1 MFCSKKNLKMEFYLL
16 FLDAIDVLFLKMNT
30 SNLFDIFDTGI
41 HIGGFYL
48 LSWLNLFMF
57 PNTNCE
63 ICVANKFPT
72 KWYE

>member
-1 MFCSKKNLKMEFYLL
+1 MFCSKKNLKMESYLL

-48 LSWLNLFMF
+48 LS
-57 PNTNCE
+57 
-63 ICVANKFPT
+63 
-72 KWYE
+72 